1 MKKKTIILTI
11 LIIIL
16 LIVSSIFIY
25 NIIINN
31 SKNNENINIGEQQNN
46 EEKNDILFSQ
56 TIEATYSKDP
66 KIPENLLDVVDTHIL
81 KIKVSEILE
90 AKILPKMEN
99 YYNPYQPCTP
109 IKVELIENLYGE
121 DIVLKDD
128 IIYMQGGKIR
138 ISELIKH
145 LDDVDIERMG
155 LNTLTKEEKEN
166 KFIKYST
173 EYSTDIQEGKEYVVI
188 IGKMDNGVY
197 TIVDEGCGIFVAENI
212 NLTADDTSTVNQTNG
227 IVLKNIFTNKKINQT
242 ELLKKA
248 EEKNKD

>member
-1 MKKKTIILTI
+1 
-11 LIIIL
+11 
-16 LIVSSIFIY
+16 
-25 NIIINN
+25 
-31 SKNNENINIGEQQNN
+31 
-46 EEKNDILFSQ
+46 
-56 TIEATYSKDP
+56 
-66 KIPENLLDVVDTHIL
+66 
-81 KIKVSEILE
+81 
-90 AKILPKMEN
+90 MEN